1 MKRILLSLI
10 IFLSVFTLYLYY
22 VQDNNKIV
30 YKNTVNNSQVINS
43 NNLTM
48 MYETEADSGEYQV
61 SGDTSWP
68 QDGYIFNE
76 TLSKCENGSTLT
88 WDEENKKVVMQAN
101 TSDKCYVY
109 FDIYVQEERTSTEML
124 EYLNLTVNNGTP
136 NFSNI
141 ATQDEGV
148 YQMEDNLGI
157 SYYFRGNVDNNYVYY
172 AGFYWRIIRIN
183 GNGTLR
189 IIYDGTTPHR
199 NGEISTDRN
208 IGTYNLIAGSMDYNY
223 MMGYSSNML
232 YSWYEENILNL
243 GYSTYVSDS
252 IFCNDV
258 EILTSESDDGGGGFT
273 TNTYKGV
280 DRVNN
285 SAPSLMCNK
294 TIYSANTEIGNGLL
308 NYPIA
313 LITADELLIAGAN
326 NVSNNELFYL
336 YSVYELMTMT
346 PNSYTIGVGY
356 GSYYTLESTGIIGT
370 IGTAVRPTI
379 YIRPVISLNSDI
391 ILTGDG
397 TIDNPFQIK

>member
-1 MKRILLSLI
+1 
-10 IFLSVFTLYLYY
+10 
-22 VQDNNKIV
+22 
-30 YKNTVNNSQVINS
+30 
-43 NNLTM
+43 
-48 MYETEADSGEYQV
+48 
-61 SGDTSWP
+61 
-68 QDGYIFNE
+68 
-76 TLSKCENGSTLT
+76 
-88 WDEENKKVVMQAN
+88 
-101 TSDKCYVY
+101 
-109 FDIYVQEERTSTEML
+109 ML

-189 IIYDGTTPHR
+189 IIYDGTAPHR

-208 IGTYNLIAGSMDYNY
+208 IETYNLIAGSMDYNY
-223 MMGYSSNML
+223 MMRYSSNIL

-258 EILTSESDDGGGGFT
+258 EILTSESNDGVT
-273 TNTYKGV
+273 TDTYKGV

-285 SAPSLMCNK
+285 SEPSLMCNK
-294 TIYSANTEIGNGLL
+294 TIYSANTEIRNGLL

-336 YSVYELMTMT
+336 YSGYELMTMT
-346 PNSYTIGVGY
+346 PNSFGAGY

-370 IGTAVRPTI
+370 IWTAGSPTI